1 MTPVLRARSLV
12 RSYDGRTVLD
22 GVGLDVDPGHRLGV
36 VGENGVGKSTL
47 LRLLAGLEDPDSGGV
62 VRPPDLGFLGQEPLL
77 DLTATVDDVV
87 AAALAGVR
95 AVADALERAAADLAA
110 DGPQDGR
117 ADDRAQDR
125 AQDRAHD
132 RAEAYAAALT
142 RAELAGV
149 WDADRRADLALAGLG
164 LGGVDR
170 GRPVGTLSGGQ
181 RSRLALAALLV
192 RQPAA
197 VLLDEPTNHLDDD
210 AAEYLA
216 DALRRLPGAV
226 VLTSHDRVFL
236 DEVCTGVLDLDPGLT
251 GPVLHGGTFTDYLR
265 ARRVARERWE
275 QRYREEQDELRALR
289 VAVRTTARRVG
300 HDRPM
305 GNEAK
310 LPFDAKGQRVEQQVS
325 RRVRDARRRLETL
338 EAEQVRR
345 PPAPLRFA
353 MPAPRPART
362 PVVLQVRDA
371 RVPGRVHVPAL
382 DVGAGTSLLVT
393 GPNGAGKSTLL
404 HLLAGDLVPAGGSV
418 RRADGVEVALLEQDV
433 GLTDDART
441 PRALYAAVTADR
453 PDAPPLVELGLVAPR
468 DVDRPLRE
476 LSVGQRRRVVLALL
490 VARTPHVLL
499 LDEPTNHV
507 SVALADELADAL
519 RTAPGAV
526 VVATHDRWLRRT
538 WHGSRLEVRDGVLV
552 PG

>member
-47 LRLLAGLEDPDSGGV
+47 LRLLAGHEDPDHGEV

-77 DLTATVDDVV
+77 DPAATLDDVL
-87 AAALAGVR
+87 AHALAGVR
-95 AVADALERAAADLAA
+95 AVADALERAAAALARDGSD
-110 DGPQDGR
+110 DGPDDG
-117 ADDRAQDR
+117 ADDPAD
-125 AQDRAHD
+125 
-132 RAEAYAAALT
+132 AYAAALT

-149 WDADRRADLALAGLG
+149 WDADRRAALALAGLG
-164 LGGVDR
+164 LGDVDR
-170 GRPVGTLSGGQ
+170 RRPVGSLSGGQ

-210 AAEYLA
+210 AAAYLA

-236 DEVCTGVLDLDPGLT
+236 DEVCTGVLDLDPGLD
-251 GPVLHGGTFTDYLR
+251 GPTQYGGTFTDYLA
-265 ARRVARERWE
+265 ARRAARERWE
-275 QRYREEQDELRALR
+275 QRYRDEQDELRSLR

-310 LPFDAKGQRVEQQVS
+310 LAFDAKGQRVEQQVS

-353 MPAPRPART
+353 MPAPREART

-371 RVPGRVHVPAL
+371 HVPGRLHVPAL
-382 DVGAGTSLLVT
+382 DVDASASLLVT
-393 GPNGAGKSTLL
+393 GPNGSGKSTLL
-404 HLLAGDLVPAGGSV
+404 HLLAGDLVPQGGDV
-418 RRADGVEVALLEQDV
+418 HRASGVEVALLEQDV
-433 GLTDDART
+433 GLSDDVRT

-453 PDAPPLVELGLVAPR
+453 TDAPPLVDLGLVAPR
-468 DVDRPLRE
+468 DVDRPMRE

-490 VARTPHVLL
+490 VARAPHVLL

-519 RTAPGAV
+519 RTAPSAV

-538 WHGSRLEVRDGVLV
+538 WQGQRLEVQDGVLRST
-552 PG
+552 